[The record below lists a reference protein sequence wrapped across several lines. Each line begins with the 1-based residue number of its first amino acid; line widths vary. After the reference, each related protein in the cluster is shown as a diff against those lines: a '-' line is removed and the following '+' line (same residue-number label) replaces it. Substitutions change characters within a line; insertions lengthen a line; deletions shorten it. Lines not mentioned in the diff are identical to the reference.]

1 MAKTVNVFKG
11 EGNEQA
17 TSSNKYSKK
26 NYKVDFSQKKAHPY
40 VKPTVIRAGGE
51 IEYKMPEAMYNEIV
65 KQAKK
70 ENCGDFQTYLC
81 KYVNEQFG
89 LLGTCVRVIPY

>member
-1 MAKTVNVFKG
+1 MAKTINVLKG

-51 IEYKMPEAMYNEIV
+51 MEYRRQKERYKKIISR
-65 KQAKK
+65 AKRK
-70 ENCGDFQTYLC
+70 IAAIFKPIC
-81 KYVNEQFG
+81 VNMCMNSLVF
-89 LLGTCVRVIPY
+89 LGPA

>member
-1 MAKTVNVFKG
+1 MAKNVNVLKG

-26 NYKVDFSQKKAHPY
+26 NYKVDFFFFIDHHY
-40 VKPTVIRAGGE
+40 VKPTAIRAGGE

-70 ENCGDFQTYLC
+70 ENCGDLQTYLC

>member
-1 MAKTVNVFKG
+1 MAKTVNVLKG

-26 NYKVDFSQKKAHPY
+26 NFSQKKTHPY
-40 VKPTVIRAGGE
+40 VKPTAIRAGGE
-51 IEYKMPEAMYNEIV
+51 IEYKMPEATYNEIV

-70 ENCGDFQTYLC
+70 ENCGDLQTYLC

>member
-1 MAKTVNVFKG
+1 MAKTVNVLKG

-17 TSSNKYSKK
+17 TSFNKYSK
-26 NYKVDFSQKKAHPY
+26 NNFSQKKAHPY

-70 ENCGDFQTYLC
+70 ENCGDLQTYLC

>member
-1 MAKTVNVFKG
+1 MAKTVNVLKG
-11 EGNEQA
+11 EGYEQA
-17 TSSNKYSKK
+17 TSSNKYPKK
-26 NYKVDFSQKKAHPY
+26 NYKVNLSQKKAHSY
-40 VKPTVIRAGGE
+40 VKPTVMRAGGE

-70 ENCGDFQTYLC
+70 ENCGDLQTYLC